1 MERGHCFFDG
11 SGGVEAM
18 DLVEVD
24 VGSVEAAEGGID
36 GGEDG
41 LAGEPFG

>member
-1 MERGHCFFDG
+1 MEGGHCFFDR

-24 VGSVEAAEGGID
+24 VGGVESAKGGIN
-36 GGEDG
+36 GIEDG
-41 LAGEPFG
+41 LAGEPCV

>member
-1 MERGHCFFDG
+1 
-11 SGGVEAM
+11 M

-24 VGSVEAAEGGID
+24 VGGVEAAEGGRD

-41 LAGEPFG
+41 LAGEACVYKEIG